1 MTWFADTASW
11 ALIAGVLTP
20 ILVSLVQ
27 QPRWSEGLRAIVALA
42 VAVVVGVLTV
52 LANGG
57 FADASGSLGVIALVL
72 VASNTAYKTFW
83 KPTGVSPAI
92 EAKTSPGNQPV
103 AGRRRNQMGQTGGW
117 IGPAIGLVVLL
128 IFIVLLVR
136 IV

>member
-27 QPRWSEGLRAIVALA
+27 QPRWSQSLRAIVALV
-42 VAVVVGVLTV
+42 VAVIVGVLTV

-57 FADASGSLGVIALVL
+57 FADASGSLGIIALVL

-83 KPTGVSPAI
+83 KPTGVAPVI
-92 EAKTSPGNQPV
+92 EDKTSPGNQPV
-103 AGRRRNQMGQTGGW
+103 VGRRRNEMGYTGGW
-117 IGPAIGLVVLL
+117 IGPLIGLVVLVIL
-128 IFIVLLVR
+128 VVLLVR
-136 IV
+136 LV